1 MTIEEKISAM
11 TNLMTTGVLT
21 AEEFAKIVAV
31 LNGNSVEASAR
42 EKSPAELTYEK
53 YIRENVSK
61 MFKSPGSIKFPP
73 FVPSM
78 VKEGT
83 IKLDFKEQN
92 VKYIETYVDAP
103 NAYGTMLREEIIIG
117 IDDEFNP
124 LFWAQHV
131 QISALL
137 GKSKGWIKMSK

>member
-1 MTIEEKISAM
+1 MTIEEKISAI

-21 AEEFAKIVAV
+21 AEEFAKIVSV
-31 LNGNSVEASAR
+31 LNGNAVEAPAR

-53 YIRENVSK
+53 YITGTVSK
-61 MFKSPGSIKFPP
+61 MFRSPGSIKFPP
-73 FVPSM
+73 FDPAM
-78 VKEGT
+78 VKQGT
-83 IKLDFKEQN
+83 IKLDFKEQY

-117 IDDEFNP
+117 IDDDFNP

-131 QISALL
+131 QVSPLL

>member
-1 MTIEEKISAM
+1 MTIEGKISAI
-11 TNLMTTGVLT
+11 TKLMTDGVLT
-21 AEEFAKIVAV
+21 ADEFAKIVSL
-31 LNGNSVEASAR
+31 LNGIAVEAPAR
-42 EKSPAELTYEK
+42 EKTPAELTYEK
-53 YIRENVSK
+53 YITENVAK
-61 MFKSPGSIKFPP
+61 MFKSPGSIKYPP
-73 FVPSM
+73 FNPSM

-117 IDDEFNP
+117 IDDDFHP

-131 QISALL
+131 QICALL
-137 GKSKGWIKMSK
+137 GNSNGWIKMSK